1 LAPGRRTF
9 STKRAARRT
18 KRNLLRAQALHL
30 RAANHLLQLS
40 GTSHMIHKTA
50 LLGASLAV
58 LALTSPAGANDT
70 PQAHEGGVEMLLE
83 DAADAPAPALPSMSF
98 GAWGVDPALLSADA
112 KPGDDFNAYVN
123 GPWIA
128 ANPLPSEFSRLGAF
142 TLLGEKST
150 ADVKALMDDLLAKP
164 AASLSADEARIVGA
178 YNSYLDTAAIEAAGL
193 APARPYLDRIFAATT
208 LDALADLWA
217 DPGFDSPVSGGVG
230 VDAKQPDRHIASV
243 GFGGLGLPDRDYY
256 LDSSDKGVAIQAK
269 YKQYLTFLLGEAGY
283 QDPAAAAEAVYA
295 FEDQIARTV
304 AWDCTVRRNRD
315 LTYNL
320 LTADELASIGG
331 KVPVAKMLAA
341 IGIASSPGFVVSLMP
356 PTAEEIASLK
366 LDEATLAKIGTGLPG
381 MFALLSD
388 TPTATLQAWMAKEFL
403 SSHAAVLPKR
413 FDDARF
419 ALYGQALRGTP
430 EQRPRWKR
438 AIGEAE
444 GLLGE
449 LIGKSYVERYFPQEN
464 KAAMDELVA
473 NLRVALGESIAQIS
487 WMSEETKV
495 QARAKLD
502 SFDPKIGYRP
512 KLETYAGLAITPGD
526 PIANRMAAAQWELAD
541 NVAKLGEPIDRTEW
555 FMLPQ
560 TVNAYYNSTKN
571 EIVFPAAI
579 LQQPFFALTND
590 IAVNYGAIGAVIGH
604 EMGHGF
610 DDQGSKS
617 DATGALRNWWTD
629 ADRAAFDT
637 LGNRLVTQYDG
648 FCPLDDGTTCVNGRL
663 TLGENIGDVGG
674 LSMAYRAYK
683 IATKGKDL
691 PVIDG
696 LTGDQRFFLAWAQV
710 WRSTQREENYRT
722 RLRTDNHSPEEYRV
736 NGVVRNLDEWY
747 AAFDV
752 KPGDKLYLPPEARV
766 RIW

>member
-1 LAPGRRTF
+1 
-9 STKRAARRT
+9 
-18 KRNLLRAQALHL
+18 
-30 RAANHLLQLS
+30 
-40 GTSHMIHKTA
+40 MIHKSA

-58 LALTSPAGANDT
+58 LAFSTPAFASDD
-70 PQAHEGGVEMLLE
+70 AHGHADGIELLLQDSAE
-83 DAADAPAPALPSMSF
+83 TAAPAPPMPTMSF
-98 GAWGVDPALLSADA
+98 GEWGVDPSLLATDV

-123 GPWIA
+123 GPWID
-128 ANPLPSEFSRLGAF
+128 ANPLPSDFSRIGAF

-150 ADVKALMDDLLAKP
+150 ADVKALLDELLAKP

-193 APARPYLDRIFAATT
+193 APVRPYLDRIIGART
-208 LDALADLWA
+208 LDDLAMLWA
-217 DPGFDSPVSGGVG
+217 DPGLPSPVSGGVS

-256 LDSSDKGVAIQAK
+256 LDDSEKGRGIQAK
-269 YKQYLTFLLGEAGY
+269 YKEYLTFLLGEGGY

-295 FEDQIARTV
+295 FENRIARTV
-304 AWDCTVRRNRD
+304 AWDRTVRRNRD

-320 LTADELASIGG
+320 LTADELAAIGG
-331 KVPVAKMLAA
+331 KVPVPAMLAA
-341 IGIASSPGFVVSLMP
+341 IGIEDSPGFVVSLMP
-356 PTAEEIASLK
+356 PTAEEIAALK
-366 LDEATLAKIGTGLPG
+366 LDEATLAKIGSGMPG
-381 MFALLSD
+381 MFALLSE
-388 TPTATLQAWMAKEFL
+388 TPVATLQAWMIKEFL
-403 SSHAAVLPKR
+403 SSHAAVLPSR
-413 FDDARF
+413 FDNASFDF
-419 ALYGQALRGTP
+419 YGKTLRGTP

-438 AIGEAE
+438 AIGESE

-449 LIGKSYVERYFPQEN
+449 LIGKSYVERYFPPEN

-473 NLRVALGESIAQIS
+473 NLRIALRESIAEID
-487 WMSEETKV
+487 WMGEETKT

-512 KLETYAGLAITPGD
+512 NLETYEGLTITSGD
-526 PIANRMAAAQWELAD
+526 PIANRMAAAKWDMAD
-541 NVAKLGEPIDRTEW
+541 NVAKLGQPIDRTEW

-571 EIVFPAAI
+571 EIVFPAGI
-579 LQQPFFALTND
+579 LQQPFFALSND
-590 IAVNYGAIGAVIGH
+590 IAVNYGAIGGVIGH
-604 EMGHGF
+604 EIGHGF

-629 ADRAAFDT
+629 EDRAAFDK
-637 LGNRLVTQYDG
+637 LGDALVAQYNG
-648 FCPLDDGTTCVNGRL
+648 FCPLDNGTTCVNGRL

-683 IATKGKDL
+683 IATKGKDV

-710 WRSTQREENYRT
+710 WRSSQREENYRN
-722 RLRTDNHSPEEYRV
+722 RLRTDSHSPEEYRV

-747 AAFDV
+747 EAFDV
-752 KPGDKLYLPPEARV
+752 KPGDALYLPPEKRV